1 MVIELIEANY
11 SALLCFGNIEAYNS
25 PDKFHLLT
33 RKEKQMLLPEMTRQL
48 AQRIEQNDIDY
59 SLSRLGGMQQVK
71 GNPLEIEIKRYG
83 NVNAFL
89 VGTWPNF
96 WYGNKVLG
104 LEPSSEIYLNEII
117 ALFAKHNLNFRFEIM
132 PGNLNSSLASRLHK
146 LGFCQ
151 MSFNTALY
159 GQPSLA
165 VKTSSMEQIKVR
177 KIQPNEIDLFL
188 DLYQDGFELPR
199 LRDLEKE
206 AVLFWLKRAKSS
218 LYLCIAHVDD
228 MPAGVGILYMENGIG
243 LLADATTLPDFRGK
257 GCHTAMIQH
266 RITQAQKRNCDL
278 LTSFVEFG
286 STSHLNLEK
295 AGLRV
300 AYTKSMWWKVE

>member
-1 MVIELIEANY
+1 
-11 SALLCFGNIEAYNS
+11 
-25 PDKFHLLT
+25 
-33 RKEKQMLLPEMTRQL
+33 MLLPAMSREL

-59 SLSRLGGMQQVK
+59 SLSRLEGMQQAE
-71 GNPLEIEIKRYG
+71 GNPLRIQIKRYG

-89 VGTWPNF
+89 IETWPNF

-104 LEPSSEIYLNEII
+104 LEPSSEIYLDDIVD
-117 ALFAKHNLNFRFEIM
+117 LFTRHNLRFRFEIM

-151 MSFNTALY
+151 MGFNTAVY

-165 VKTSSMEQIKVR
+165 VHAVSNEHIKVQEV
-177 KIQPNEIDLFL
+177 QPNEIDLFL
-188 DLYQDGFELPR
+188 DLYQDGFGLPR
-199 LRDLEKE
+199 FKSKERE
-206 AVLFWLKRAKSS
+206 AVLSWLKRAKSS
-218 LYLCIAHVDD
+218 LYLCIAHIDD
-228 MPAGVGILYMENGIG
+228 LPAGVGVLYTENGIG
-243 LLADATTLPDFRGK
+243 LLADATTLPDFRGS
-257 GCHTAMIQH
+257 GCHTAMIHH
-266 RITQAQKRNCDL
+266 RIAQAEKQNCDL

-286 STSHLNLEK
+286 STSHLNLER